1 MFLFELDIVGRAGS
15 WAEAGAEGQ
24 PLAED
29 RRQAAG
35 AEGRRQAAGA
45 EGMDPGAGR
54 IGADILGQ
62 LDQLFSAQQIVS
74 MSVRTSV
81 RLVVWLVG
89 RSFSWLAGWSVC
101 QNFQKER
108 EFSLSCSYRNLRFAH
123 MYIYLYLLLLGE
135 QAL

>member
-45 EGMDPGAGR
+45 EGMGPGAGR

-62 LDQLFSAQQIVS
+62 LDQFFSAQQIVS

-81 RLVVWLVG
+81 GWLFGWSVGRSVGWLVG
-89 RSFSWLAGWSVC
+89 LFVKISKKSG
-101 QNFQKER
+101 NFH
-108 EFSLSCSYRNLRFAH
+108 FHAP
-123 MYIYLYLLLLGE
+123 IGI
-135 QAL
+135 